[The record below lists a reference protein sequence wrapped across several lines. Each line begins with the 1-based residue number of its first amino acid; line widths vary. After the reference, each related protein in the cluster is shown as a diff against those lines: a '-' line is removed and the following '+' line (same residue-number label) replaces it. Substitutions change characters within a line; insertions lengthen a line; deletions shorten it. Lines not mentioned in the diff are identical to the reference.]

1 MLADLGTD
9 KLNQAAYQAVVD
21 TATRAVG
28 EALQGITE
36 LQARLGTAQERVKNA
51 NDRMSIQIDIM
62 TNHIGALEGVD
73 PYEASSRLSSLLT
86 QVETAYAMTARIQQ
100 LTSSTTCPPGD
111 QPRLGWKPMYQFS
124 YAEVLDETPKG
135 ARERERQAID
145 RSIELLREAEAQG
158 VRSRA
163 AVEAILF
170 VRRLWGYL
178 IEDLA
183 RPDNDLP
190 QKLRADLISIGLWIM
205 REAEQIRLETSSN
218 FKGLI
223 DVSTAIRDGLE

>member
-1 MLADLGTD
+1 
-9 KLNQAAYQAVVD
+9 
-21 TATRAVG
+21 
-28 EALQGITE
+28 
-36 LQARLGTAQERVKNA
+36 
-51 NDRMSIQIDIM
+51 
-62 TNHIGALEGVD
+62 
-73 PYEASSRLSSLLT
+73 
-86 QVETAYAMTARIQQ
+86 
-100 LTSSTTCPPGD
+100 
-111 QPRLGWKPMYQFS
+111 MYQFS

-163 AVEAILF
+163 AIEAILF

-190 QKLRADLISIGLWIM
+190 QKLRADLISIGLWMM
-205 REAEQIRLETSSN
+205 REAEQIRLEASSN

-223 DVSTAIRDGLE
+223 DVSTAIRDDSPPPRSTGDQPCKSHPPRAARPNPQPRLRQPRRTRARICSTTIRSCSC